1 MIDLIAIRA
10 RDEDD
15 YATAEVLRN
24 IQWAGNT
31 DPELTATI
39 NMVADRHALLAA
51 YDALAAENARLR
63 AQIAEMQGE
72 RRCRVEPRCGARSPR
87 RGRADDRA
95 AVGVQAMTRR
105 TRRTVP

>member
-39 NMVADRHALLAA
+39 NMVADRHALLGYVDTLTTLVRAQAEDEGLWFQAA
-51 YDALAAENARLR
+51 TAPEVYLQDALRRLHH
-63 AQIAEMQGE
+63 AIEGTT
-72 RRCRVEPRCGARSPR
+72 P
-87 RGRADDRA
+87 
-95 AVGVQAMTRR
+95 
-105 TRRTVP
+105 